1 MSSTK
6 KKRGII
12 EGLAH
17 ASTMVMQKFLP
28 DAYIFAVIL
37 TIIVFVA
44 SMIFTKQGFIGLV
57 GHWGKGVWSLLAF
70 SMQMVLVLVT
80 GHVLALSPPFKKLLD
95 YLSNIPKS
103 PAQGI
108 ALVSIISYTACI
120 LNWGFGLI
128 IGAIYAKE
136 IARKVKGIDY
146 RLLIASAYS
155 GFVLW
160 HAGFSGSVPLVIAGG
175 DLSATGGSLTEAV
188 PVSQTLFSS
197 YNIFIVVGMWILL
210 PIINVLMH
218 PKNEE
223 DVFVID
229 PKLIEDLKVDD
240 VAKDDPYKL
249 KPKSGLYFSAVS
261 NVSKEEFAKMTPAEK
276 LENSCFVNY
285 ILAILGFAYIVYY
298 FASSGKFDL
307 NLNIVN
313 LIFLMLGVLLHKTP
327 RSLIDAFSE
336 AAKGAAG
343 IILQFPLYA
352 GIMGMMTGAN
362 AETGLSLAHV
372 ISNFFVHVST
382 VKTFPLFTFLSAG
395 IVNLFVPSGGGQWVV
410 QGPIMMPA
418 GAEIGVDA
426 AKVAMCI
433 AYGDSWTNMIQPF
446 WALPALGLAKL
457 GARDIMGY
465 TLIVL
470 IVSGLVIGAGVFF
483 L

>member
-1 MSSTK
+1 MSNVK
-6 KKRGII
+6 KKRGFI
-12 EGLAH
+12 ESLAN

-37 TIIVFVA
+37 TIIVFIA
-44 SMIFTKQGFIGLV
+44 SLIATKQNFISIV

-95 YLSNIPKS
+95 YLSNIPKT

-136 IARKVKGIDY
+136 IAKKVKAIDY

-229 PKLIEDLKVDD
+229 PNLIKEDVEVK
-240 VAKDDPYKL
+240 KIT
-249 KPKSGLYFSAVS
+249 
-261 NVSKEEFAKMTPAEK
+261 KEDFKKMTPAEK
-276 LENSCFVNY
+276 IENGCFINY
-285 ILAILGFAYIVYY
+285 ILAILGFSYIVYY
-298 FASSGKFDL
+298 FVNSAKQGKFDL

-313 LIFLMLGVLLHKTP
+313 LIFLMFGVLFHRTP
-327 RSLIDAFSE
+327 RSLIDAFGE

-352 GIMGMMTGAN
+352 GIMGMMTGAS
-362 AETGLSLAHV
+362 AEGVSLASV
-372 ISNFFVHVST
+372 ISNFFVNIST

-418 GAEIGVDA
+418 GLEIGVDP
-426 AKVAMCI
+426 AKTAMCI

-470 IVSGLVIGAGVFF
+470 IVSGLVIAAGVLF

>member
-1 MSSTK
+1 MSNVK
-6 KKRGII
+6 KKRGFI
-12 EGLAH
+12 ESLAN

-37 TIIVFVA
+37 TIIVFIA
-44 SMIFTKQGFIGLV
+44 SLIATKQNFISIV

-95 YLSNIPKS
+95 YLSNIPKT

-136 IARKVKGIDY
+136 IAKKVKAIDY

-229 PKLIEDLKVDD
+229 PNLIKEDVEVK
-240 VAKDDPYKL
+240 KIT
-249 KPKSGLYFSAVS
+249 
-261 NVSKEEFAKMTPAEK
+261 KEDFKKMTPAEK
-276 LENSCFVNY
+276 LENGCFINY
-285 ILAILGFAYIVYY
+285 ILAFIGFVYIVYY
-298 FASSGKFDL
+298 FVNSAKQGKFDL

-313 LIFLMLGVLLHKTP
+313 LIFLMFGVLFHRTP

-352 GIMGMMTGAN
+352 GIMGMMTGAS
-362 AETGLSLAHV
+362 AEGVSLASV
-372 ISNFFVHVST
+372 ISNFFVNIST

-418 GAEIGVDA
+418 GLEIGVDP
-426 AKVAMCI
+426 AKTAMCI

-470 IVSGLVIGAGVFF
+470 IVSGLVIAAGVLF

>member
-1 MSSTK
+1 MSNVK
-6 KKRGII
+6 KKRGFI
-12 EGLAH
+12 ESLAN

-37 TIIVFVA
+37 TIIVFIA
-44 SMIFTKQGFIGLV
+44 SLIATKQNFISIV

-95 YLSNIPKS
+95 YLSNIPKT
-103 PAQGI
+103 PYQGI

-136 IARKVKGIDY
+136 IAKKVKAIDY

-188 PVSQTLFSS
+188 PVSHTLFSS

-229 PKLIEDLKVDD
+229 TNLIKEDVGVK
-240 VAKDDPYKL
+240 KI
-249 KPKSGLYFSAVS
+249 
-261 NVSKEEFAKMTPAEK
+261 SKEEFAQMTPAEK
-276 LENSCFVNY
+276 IENGCFINY
-285 ILAILGFAYIVYY
+285 ILAILGFSYIVYY
-298 FASSGKFDL
+298 FVNSAKQGKFDL

-313 LIFLMLGVLLHKTP
+313 LIFLMFGVLFHRTP
-327 RSLIDAFSE
+327 RSLIDAFGE

-352 GIMGMMTGAN
+352 GIMGMMTGVS
-362 AETGLSLAHV
+362 AEGVSLASV
-372 ISNFFVHVST
+372 ISNFFVNIST

-418 GAEIGVDA
+418 GLEIGVDP
-426 AKVAMCI
+426 AKTAMCI

-470 IVSGLVIGAGVFF
+470 IVSGLVIAAGVLF

>member
-1 MSSTK
+1 MSNVK

-12 EGLAH
+12 ESLAN
-17 ASTMVMQKFLP
+17 ASTTVMQKFLP

-37 TIIVFVA
+37 TIIVFLA
-44 SMIFTKQGFIGLV
+44 ALISTKQSFIAVV
-57 GHWGKGVWSLLAF
+57 GHWGKGVWGILAF

-95 YLSNIPKS
+95 HLSNIPKT

-136 IARKVKGIDY
+136 IAKKVKAIDY

-160 HAGFSGSVPLVIAGG
+160 HAGFSGSIPLVIASG
-175 DLSATGGSLTEAV
+175 DFSATGGSLTEAV

-229 PKLIEDLKVDD
+229 PNLIKEDVEVK
-240 VAKDDPYKL
+240 KIT
-249 KPKSGLYFSAVS
+249 
-261 NVSKEEFAKMTPAEK
+261 KEDFKKMTPAEK
-276 LENSCFVNY
+276 LENGCFINY
-285 ILAILGFAYIVYY
+285 ILAFIGFVYIVYY
-298 FASSGKFDL
+298 FVNSAKQGKFDL

-313 LIFLMLGVLLHKTP
+313 LIFLMLGVFLHRTP
-327 RSLIDAFSE
+327 RSLLDAFVE
-336 AAKGAAG
+336 ASKGASG

-352 GIMGMMTGAN
+352 GIMGIMTGAS
-362 AETGLSLAHV
+362 AEGVSLASV
-372 ISNFFVHVST
+372 ISNFFVNIST

-418 GAEIGVDA
+418 GLEIGVDP
-426 AKVAMCI
+426 AKTAMCI

-470 IVSGLVIGAGVFF
+470 IVSGLVIAAGVFF

>member
-1 MSSTK
+1 MSDVK

-12 EGLAH
+12 ESLAN
-17 ASTMVMQKFLP
+17 ASTTVMQKFLP

-37 TIIVFVA
+37 TIIVFIA
-44 SMIFTKQGFIGLV
+44 SLIATKQNFISIV

-95 YLSNIPKS
+95 HLSNIPKT

-136 IARKVKGIDY
+136 IAKKVKAIDY

-160 HAGFSGSVPLVIAGG
+160 HAGFSGSIPLVIAGG
-175 DLSATGGSLTEAV
+175 DLSATGGALTQAV
-188 PVSQTLFSS
+188 PVTQTLFSR
-197 YNIFIVVGMWILL
+197 YNIFIVVAAFILL
-210 PIINVLMH
+210 PIVNAFCH

-229 PKLIEDLKVDD
+229 PNLI
-240 VAKDDPYKL
+240 KDEAQSK
-249 KPKSGLYFSAVS
+249 K
-261 NVSKEEFAKMTPAEK
+261 VSKEEFKNMTPAEK
-276 LENSCFVNY
+276 LENGCFVNY
-285 ILAILGFAYIVYY
+285 ILAILGFSYIVYY

-313 LIFLMLGVLLHKTP
+313 LIFLMFGVLFHRTP

-352 GIMGMMTGAN
+352 GIMGMMTGAS
-362 AETGLSLAHV
+362 AEGVSLASV
-372 ISNFFVHVST
+372 ISNFFVNIST

-418 GAEIGVDA
+418 GLEIGVDP
-426 AKVAMCI
+426 AKTAMCI

-470 IVSGLVIGAGVFF
+470 IVSGLVIAAGVLIF
-483 L
+483 

>member
-1 MSSTK
+1 MSDTK

-95 YLSNIPKS
+95 HLSNIPKT

-175 DLSATGGSLTEAV
+175 DLSATGGSLTQAV

-218 PKNEE
+218 PKHEE

-229 PKLIEDLKVDD
+229 PNLIKDD
-240 VAKDDPYKL
+240 VGVKKI
-249 KPKSGLYFSAVS
+249 
-261 NVSKEEFAKMTPAEK
+261 SKEEFKNMTPAEK
-276 LENSCFVNY
+276 LENGCFVNY

-313 LIFLMLGVLLHKTP
+313 LIFLMLGVLLHRTP
-327 RSLIDAFSE
+327 RSLIDAFGE
-336 AAKGAAG
+336 ASKGASG

-352 GIMGMMTGAN
+352 GIMGMMTGVN
-362 AETGLSLAHV
+362 ADGLSLAHV

-418 GAEIGVDA
+418 GLEIGVDP
-426 AKVAMCI
+426 AKTAMCI

>member
-1 MSSTK
+1 MSNVK
-6 KKRGII
+6 KKRGFI
-12 EGLAH
+12 ESLAN

-37 TIIVFVA
+37 TIIVFIA
-44 SMIFTKQGFIGLV
+44 SLIATKQNFISIV

-95 YLSNIPKS
+95 HLSNIPKT

-136 IARKVKGIDY
+136 IAKKVKAIDY

-188 PVSQTLFSS
+188 PVSHTLFSS

-229 PKLIEDLKVDD
+229 TNLIKEDVGVK
-240 VAKDDPYKL
+240 KI
-249 KPKSGLYFSAVS
+249 
-261 NVSKEEFAKMTPAEK
+261 SKEEFAQMTPAEK
-276 LENSCFVNY
+276 IENGCFVNY
-285 ILAILGFAYIVYY
+285 ILAILGFSYIVYY
-298 FASSGKFDL
+298 FVNSLKQGKFDL

-313 LIFLMLGVLLHKTP
+313 LIFLMFGVLFHRTP
-327 RSLIDAFSE
+327 RSLIDAFGE

-352 GIMGMMTGAN
+352 GIMGMMTGAS
-362 AETGLSLAHV
+362 AEGVSLASV
-372 ISNFFVHVST
+372 ISNFFVNIST

-418 GAEIGVDA
+418 GLEIGVDP
-426 AKVAMCI
+426 AKTAMCI

-470 IVSGLVIGAGVFF
+470 IVSGLVIAAGVFF

>member
-1 MSSTK
+1 MTNTK
-6 KKRGII
+6 KKRGIM
-12 EGLAH
+12 ESMAH
-17 ASTMVMQKFLP
+17 ASTMFMQKFLP

-44 SMIFTKQGFIGLV
+44 SFIATKQSFISIV

-95 YLSNIPKS
+95 HLSNIPKT
-103 PAQGI
+103 PFQAI
-108 ALVSIISYTACI
+108 ALVTIVSYIATM

-136 IARKVKGIDY
+136 IAKKLKNVDY

-160 HAGFSGSVPLVIAGG
+160 HAGLSGSIPLVIAGG
-175 DLSATGGSLTEAV
+175 DLSATGGALTEAV
-188 PVSQTLFSS
+188 PVTQTLFSS
-197 YNIFIVVGMWILL
+197 YNIFIVVISFILL
-210 PIINVLMH
+210 PVVNAFMH

-223 DVFVID
+223 DTFVID
-229 PKLIEDLKVDD
+229 PNLIKEEVGVK
-240 VAKDDPYKL
+240 KI
-249 KPKSGLYFSAVS
+249 
-261 NVSKEEFAKMTPAEK
+261 SKEEFKNMTPAEK
-276 LENSCFVNY
+276 LENGCFVNY
-285 ILAILGFAYIVYY
+285 VLALLGFVYIVYY

-313 LIFLMLGVLLHKTP
+313 LIFLMLGVLLHRTP
-327 RSLIDAFSE
+327 RSLINAFGE
-336 AAKGAAG
+336 ASKGASG

-352 GIMGMMTGAN
+352 GIMGMMTGVN
-362 AETGLSLAHV
+362 ADGLSLAHV
-372 ISNFFVHVST
+372 ISNFFVSIST

-418 GAEIGVDA
+418 GLEIGVDP
-426 AKVAMCI
+426 AKIAMCI
-433 AYGDSWTNMIQPF
+433 AYGDSWTNMVQPF

-465 TLIVL
+465 TLITL
-470 IVSGLVIGAGVFF
+470 IVVGIVVSAGVFF

>member
-1 MSSTK
+1 MSDTK

-80 GHVLALSPPFKKLLD
+80 GHALALSPPFKKLLD
-95 YLSNIPKS
+95 HLSNIPKT

-175 DLSATGGSLTEAV
+175 DLSATGGSLTQAV

-218 PKNEE
+218 PKHEE

-229 PKLIEDLKVDD
+229 PSLIKDD
-240 VAKDDPYKL
+240 VGVKK
-249 KPKSGLYFSAVS
+249 
-261 NVSKEEFAKMTPAEK
+261 VSKEEFKNMTPAEK
-276 LENSCFVNY
+276 LENGCFVNY

-313 LIFLMLGVLLHKTP
+313 LIFLMLGVLLHRTP
-327 RSLIDAFSE
+327 RSLIDAFGE
-336 AAKGAAG
+336 AAKGASG

-352 GIMGMMTGAN
+352 GIMGMMTGVN
-362 AETGLSLAHV
+362 ADGLSLAHV

-418 GAEIGVDA
+418 GLEIGVDP
-426 AKVAMCI
+426 AKTAMCI

>member
-1 MSSTK
+1 MSNVK
-6 KKRGII
+6 KKRGFI
-12 EGLAH
+12 ESLAN

-57 GHWGKGVWSLLAF
+57 GHWGKGVWNLLAF

-80 GHVLALSPPFKKLLD
+80 GHVLALSPPFKKLLNI
-95 YLSNIPKS
+95 LSDIPKT
-103 PAQGI
+103 PFQGI
-108 ALVSIISYTACI
+108 VLVTIVSYIATI

-136 IARKVKGIDY
+136 IAKKVKAIDY

-160 HAGFSGSVPLVIAGG
+160 HAGFSGSIPLVIAGG
-175 DLSATGGSLTEAV
+175 DLSATGGALTQAV
-188 PVSQTLFSS
+188 PVTQTLFSR
-197 YNIFIVVGMWILL
+197 YNIFIVVVAFILL
-210 PIINVLMH
+210 PIVNAFCH

-240 VAKDDPYKL
+240 VSKDDPNKL
-249 KPKSGLYFSAVS
+249 QPKSGLYFSA
-261 NVSKEEFAKMTPAEK
+261 VSKEEFAKMTPALK

-285 ILAILGFAYIVYY
+285 ILAILGFSYIVYY

-313 LIFLMLGVLLHKTP
+313 LIFLMFGVLFHRTP

-362 AETGLSLAHV
+362 ADGLSLAHV
-372 ISNFFVHVST
+372 ISNFFVSIST
-382 VKTFPLFTFLSAG
+382 AKTFQLFTFLSAG
-395 IVNLFVPSGGGQWVV
+395 IVNVFVPSGGGQWVV

-418 GAEIGVDA
+418 GLEIGVDP
-426 AKVAMCI
+426 AKTAMCI

-465 TLIVL
+465 TVITLIV
-470 IVSGLVIGAGVFF
+470 VGLVVGVGVYF

>member
-1 MSSTK
+1 MSNVK
-6 KKRGII
+6 KKRGFI
-12 EGLAH
+12 ESLAN

-37 TIIVFVA
+37 TIIVFIA
-44 SMIFTKQGFIGLV
+44 SLIATKQNFISIV

-95 YLSNIPKS
+95 YLSNIPKT
-103 PAQGI
+103 PYQGI

-136 IARKVKGIDY
+136 IAKKVKAIDY

-188 PVSQTLFSS
+188 PVSHTLFSS

-229 PKLIEDLKVDD
+229 TNLIKEDVGVK
-240 VAKDDPYKL
+240 KI
-249 KPKSGLYFSAVS
+249 
-261 NVSKEEFAKMTPAEK
+261 SKEEFAQMTPAEK
-276 LENSCFVNY
+276 IENGCFINY
-285 ILAILGFAYIVYY
+285 ILAILGFSYIVYY
-298 FASSGKFDL
+298 FVNSAKQGKFDL

-313 LIFLMLGVLLHKTP
+313 LIFLMFGVLFHRTP
-327 RSLIDAFSE
+327 RSLIDAFGE

-352 GIMGMMTGAN
+352 GIMGMMTGVS
-362 AETGLSLAHV
+362 AEGVSLASV
-372 ISNFFVHVST
+372 ISNFFVNIST

-418 GAEIGVDA
+418 GLEIGVDP
-426 AKVAMCI
+426 AKTAMCI

-470 IVSGLVIGAGVFF
+470 IVSGLVIAAGVFF

>member
-1 MSSTK
+1 MSNVK
-6 KKRGII
+6 KKRGFI
-12 EGLAH
+12 ESLAN

-37 TIIVFVA
+37 TIIVFIA
-44 SMIFTKQGFIGLV
+44 SLIATKQNFISIV

-95 YLSNIPKS
+95 YLSNIPKT
-103 PAQGI
+103 PYQGI

-136 IARKVKGIDY
+136 IAKKVKAIDY

-188 PVSQTLFSS
+188 PVSHTLFSS

-229 PKLIEDLKVDD
+229 TNLIKEGVGVK
-240 VAKDDPYKL
+240 KI
-249 KPKSGLYFSAVS
+249 
-261 NVSKEEFAKMTPAEK
+261 SKEEFAQMTPAEK
-276 LENSCFVNY
+276 IENGCFINY
-285 ILAILGFAYIVYY
+285 ILAILGFSYIVYY
-298 FASSGKFDL
+298 FVNSAKQGKFDL

-313 LIFLMLGVLLHKTP
+313 LIFLMFGVLFHRTP
-327 RSLIDAFSE
+327 RSLIDAFGE

-352 GIMGMMTGAN
+352 GIMGMMTGAS
-362 AETGLSLAHV
+362 AEGVSLASV
-372 ISNFFVHVST
+372 ISNFFVNIST

-418 GAEIGVDA
+418 GLEIGVDP
-426 AKVAMCI
+426 AKTAMCI

-470 IVSGLVIGAGVFF
+470 IVSGLVIAAGVFF

>member
-1 MSSTK
+1 MSDVK

-12 EGLAH
+12 ESLAN
-17 ASTMVMQKFLP
+17 ASTTVMQKFLP

-37 TIIVFVA
+37 TIIVFIA
-44 SMIFTKQGFIGLV
+44 SLIATKQNFISIV

-95 YLSNIPKS
+95 YLSNIPKT

-136 IARKVKGIDY
+136 IAKKVKAIDY

-188 PVSQTLFSS
+188 PVSHTLFSS

-229 PKLIEDLKVDD
+229 PNLIKEDVEVK
-240 VAKDDPYKL
+240 KIT
-249 KPKSGLYFSAVS
+249 
-261 NVSKEEFAKMTPAEK
+261 KEDFKKMTPAEK
-276 LENSCFVNY
+276 LENGCFVNY
-285 ILAILGFAYIVYY
+285 ILAILGFSYIVYY
-298 FASSGKFDL
+298 FVNSAKQGKFDL

-313 LIFLMLGVLLHKTP
+313 LIFLMFGVLFHRTP

-352 GIMGMMTGAN
+352 GIMGMMTGAS
-362 AETGLSLAHV
+362 AEGVSLASV
-372 ISNFFVHVST
+372 ISNFFVNIST

-418 GAEIGVDA
+418 GLEIGVDP
-426 AKVAMCI
+426 AKTAMCI

-470 IVSGLVIGAGVFF
+470 IVSGLVIAAGVLF

>member
-1 MSSTK
+1 MSNVK
-6 KKRGII
+6 KKRGFI
-12 EGLAH
+12 ESLAN

-37 TIIVFVA
+37 TIIVFIA
-44 SMIFTKQGFIGLV
+44 SLIATKQNFISIV

-95 YLSNIPKS
+95 HLSNIPKT

-136 IARKVKGIDY
+136 IAKKVKAIDY

-229 PKLIEDLKVDD
+229 PNLIKEDVEVK
-240 VAKDDPYKL
+240 KIT
-249 KPKSGLYFSAVS
+249 
-261 NVSKEEFAKMTPAEK
+261 KEDFKKMTPAEK
-276 LENSCFVNY
+276 LENGCFINY
-285 ILAILGFAYIVYY
+285 ILAFIGFVYIVYY
-298 FASSGKFDL
+298 FVNSAKQGKFDL

-313 LIFLMLGVLLHKTP
+313 LIFLMLGIFLHRTP
-327 RSLIDAFSE
+327 RSLLDAFVE
-336 AAKGAAG
+336 ASKGASG

-352 GIMGMMTGAN
+352 GIMGIMTGAS
-362 AETGLSLAHV
+362 AEGVSLASV
-372 ISNFFVHVST
+372 ISNFFVNIST

-418 GAEIGVDA
+418 GLEIGVDP
-426 AKVAMCI
+426 AKTAMCI

-470 IVSGLVIGAGVFF
+470 IVSGLVIAAGVFF

>member
-1 MSSTK
+1 MSNVK
-6 KKRGII
+6 KKRGFI
-12 EGLAH
+12 ESLAN

-37 TIIVFVA
+37 TIIVFIA
-44 SMIFTKQGFIGLV
+44 SLIATKQNFISIV

-95 YLSNIPKS
+95 HLSNIPKT
-103 PAQGI
+103 PYQGI

-136 IARKVKGIDY
+136 IAKKVKAIDY

-188 PVSQTLFSS
+188 PVSHTLFSS

-223 DVFVID
+223 DVFIID
-229 PKLIEDLKVDD
+229 SNLIKEDVEVK
-240 VAKDDPYKL
+240 KIT
-249 KPKSGLYFSAVS
+249 
-261 NVSKEEFAKMTPAEK
+261 KEDFKEMTPAEK
-276 LENSCFVNY
+276 LENGCFVNY
-285 ILAILGFAYIVYY
+285 ILAILGFSYIVYY
-298 FASSGKFDL
+298 FVNSAKQGKFDL

-313 LIFLMLGVLLHKTP
+313 LIFLMFGVLFHRTP

-352 GIMGMMTGAN
+352 GIMGMMTGAS
-362 AETGLSLAHV
+362 AEGVSLASV
-372 ISNFFVHVST
+372 ISNFFVNIST

-418 GAEIGVDA
+418 GLEIGVDP
-426 AKVAMCI
+426 AKTAMCI

-470 IVSGLVIGAGVFF
+470 IVSGLVIAAGVLF

>member
-1 MSSTK
+1 MSNVK
-6 KKRGII
+6 KKRGFI
-12 EGLAH
+12 ESLAN

-37 TIIVFVA
+37 TIIVFIA
-44 SMIFTKQGFIGLV
+44 SLIATKQNFISIV

-95 YLSNIPKS
+95 YLSNIPKT
-103 PAQGI
+103 PYQGI

-136 IARKVKGIDY
+136 IAKKVKAIDY

-188 PVSQTLFSS
+188 PVSHTLFSS

-229 PKLIEDLKVDD
+229 TNLIKEDVGVK
-240 VAKDDPYKL
+240 KI
-249 KPKSGLYFSAVS
+249 
-261 NVSKEEFAKMTPAEK
+261 SKEEFAQMTPAEK
-276 LENSCFVNY
+276 IENGCFINY
-285 ILAILGFAYIVYY
+285 ILAILGFSYIVYY
-298 FASSGKFDL
+298 FVNSAKQGKFDL

-313 LIFLMLGVLLHKTP
+313 LIFLMFGVLFHRTP
-327 RSLIDAFSE
+327 RSLIDAFGE

-352 GIMGMMTGAN
+352 GIMGMMTGAS
-362 AETGLSLAHV
+362 AEGVSLASV
-372 ISNFFVHVST
+372 ISNFFVNIST

-418 GAEIGVDA
+418 GLEIGVDP
-426 AKVAMCI
+426 AKTAMCI

-470 IVSGLVIGAGVFF
+470 IVSGLVIAAGVLF

>member
-1 MSSTK
+1 MSNLK
-6 KKRGII
+6 KKRGFI
-12 EGLAH
+12 ESLAN

-37 TIIVFVA
+37 TIIVFIGCLA
-44 SMIFTKQGFIGLV
+44 TTGQGFISVV
-57 GHWGKGVWSLLAF
+57 GHWGKGVWGILAF

-95 YLSNIPKS
+95 HLSNIPKT

-136 IARKVKGIDY
+136 IAKKVKAIDY

-160 HAGFSGSVPLVIAGG
+160 HAGFSGSIPLVIASG

-188 PVSQTLFSS
+188 PISQTLFSS
-197 YNIFIVVGMWILL
+197 YNIFIVVGMFILL
-210 PIINVLMH
+210 PITNVLMH

-229 PKLIEDLKVDD
+229 TNLIKEDVGVK
-240 VAKDDPYKL
+240 KI
-249 KPKSGLYFSAVS
+249 
-261 NVSKEEFAKMTPAEK
+261 SKEEFAQMTPAEK
-276 LENSCFVNY
+276 IENGCFINY
-285 ILAILGFAYIVYY
+285 ILAILGFSYIVYY
-298 FASSGKFDL
+298 FVNSAKQGKFDL

-313 LIFLMLGVLLHKTP
+313 LIFLMFGVLFHRTP
-327 RSLIDAFSE
+327 RSLIDAFGE

-352 GIMGMMTGAN
+352 GIMGMMTGVS
-362 AETGLSLAHV
+362 AEGVSLASV
-372 ISNFFVHVST
+372 ISNFFVNIST

-418 GAEIGVDA
+418 GLEIGVDP
-426 AKVAMCI
+426 AKTAMCI

-470 IVSGLVIGAGVFF
+470 IVSGLVIAAGVFF

>member
-1 MSSTK
+1 MSNVK
-6 KKRGII
+6 KKRGFI
-12 EGLAH
+12 ESLAN

-37 TIIVFVA
+37 TIIVFLA
-44 SMIFTKQGFIGLV
+44 ALISTKQSFIAVV
-57 GHWGKGVWSLLAF
+57 GHWGKGVWGILAF

-95 YLSNIPKS
+95 HLSNIPKT

-136 IARKVKGIDY
+136 IAKKVKAIDY

-160 HAGFSGSVPLVIAGG
+160 HAGFSGSIPLVIASG
-175 DLSATGGSLTEAV
+175 DFSATGGSLTEAV

-240 VAKDDPYKL
+240 VSKDDPNKL
-249 KPKSGLYFSAVS
+249 QPKSGLYFSA
-261 NVSKEEFAKMTPAEK
+261 VSKEEFAKMTPAEK

-285 ILAILGFAYIVYY
+285 ILAILGFSYIVYY
-298 FASSGKFDL
+298 FVNSAKQGKFDL

-313 LIFLMLGVLLHKTP
+313 LIFLMFGIFLHKTP
-327 RSLIDAFSE
+327 RSLIDAFGE
-336 AAKGAAG
+336 ASKGASG

-352 GIMGMMTGAN
+352 GIMGIMTGAS
-362 AETGLSLAHV
+362 AEGVSLASV
-372 ISNFFVHVST
+372 ISNFFVNIST

-418 GAEIGVDA
+418 GLEIGVDP
-426 AKVAMCI
+426 AKTAMCI

-470 IVSGLVIGAGVFF
+470 IVSGLVIAAGVLF

>member
-1 MSSTK
+1 MSNIK
-6 KKRGII
+6 KKRGFI
-12 EGLAH
+12 ESLAN

-37 TIIVFVA
+37 TIIVFIA
-44 SMIFTKQGFIGLV
+44 CLISTKQGFIAVV
-57 GHWGKGVWSLLAF
+57 GHWGKGVWGILAF

-95 YLSNIPKS
+95 HLSNIPKT

-136 IARKVKGIDY
+136 IAKKVKAIDY

-160 HAGFSGSVPLVIAGG
+160 HAGFSGSIPLVIASG
-175 DLSATGGSLTEAV
+175 DFSATGGSLNQAV

-229 PKLIEDLKVDD
+229 PNLIKEDVEVK
-240 VAKDDPYKL
+240 KIT
-249 KPKSGLYFSAVS
+249 
-261 NVSKEEFAKMTPAEK
+261 KEDFKKMTPAEK
-276 LENSCFVNY
+276 LENGCFINY
-285 ILAILGFAYIVYY
+285 ILAFIGFVYIVYY
-298 FASSGKFDL
+298 FVNSAKQGKFDL

-313 LIFLMLGVLLHKTP
+313 LIFLMLGVFLHRTP
-327 RSLIDAFSE
+327 RSLLDAFTE
-336 AAKGAAG
+336 AAKGASG

-352 GIMGMMTGAN
+352 GIMGIMTGAS
-362 AETGLSLAHV
+362 AEGVSLASV
-372 ISNFFVHVST
+372 ISNFFVNIST

-418 GAEIGVDA
+418 GLEIGVDP
-426 AKVAMCI
+426 AKTAMCI

-470 IVSGLVIGAGVFF
+470 IVSGLVIAAGVFF

>member
-1 MSSTK
+1 MTNTK
-6 KKRGII
+6 KKRGIM
-12 EGLAH
+12 ESMAH
-17 ASTMVMQKFLP
+17 ASTMFMQKFLP

-44 SMIFTKQGFIGLV
+44 SFIATKQSFISIV

-95 YLSNIPKS
+95 HLSNIPKT
-103 PAQGI
+103 PFQAI
-108 ALVSIISYTACI
+108 ALVTIVSYIATM

-136 IARKVKGIDY
+136 IAKKLKNVDY

-160 HAGFSGSVPLVIAGG
+160 HAGLSGSIPLVIAGG
-175 DLSATGGSLTEAV
+175 DLSATGGALTEAV
-188 PVSQTLFSS
+188 PVTQTLFSS
-197 YNIFIVVGMWILL
+197 YNIFIVVISFILL
-210 PIINVLMH
+210 PVVNAFMH

-223 DVFVID
+223 DTFVID
-229 PKLIEDLKVDD
+229 PNLIKEEVEVK
-240 VAKDDPYKL
+240 KI
-249 KPKSGLYFSAVS
+249 
-261 NVSKEEFAKMTPAEK
+261 SKEEFKNMTPAEK
-276 LENSCFVNY
+276 LENGCFVNY
-285 ILAILGFAYIVYY
+285 VLALLGFVYIVYY

-313 LIFLMLGVLLHKTP
+313 LIFLMLGVLLHRTP
-327 RSLIDAFSE
+327 RSLINAFGE
-336 AAKGAAG
+336 ASKGASG

-352 GIMGMMTGAN
+352 GIMGMMTGVN
-362 AETGLSLAHV
+362 ADGLSLAHV
-372 ISNFFVHVST
+372 ISNFFVSIST

-418 GAEIGVDA
+418 GLEIGVDP
-426 AKVAMCI
+426 AKIAMCI
-433 AYGDSWTNMIQPF
+433 AYGDSWTNMVQPF

-465 TLIVL
+465 TLITL
-470 IVSGLVIGAGVFF
+470 IVVGIVVSAGVFF

>member
-1 MSSTK
+1 MSNVK
-6 KKRGII
+6 KKRGFI
-12 EGLAH
+12 ESLAN

-37 TIIVFVA
+37 TIIVFLA
-44 SMIFTKQGFIGLV
+44 ALISTKQSFIAIV
-57 GHWGKGVWSLLAF
+57 GHWGKGVWGILAF

-95 YLSNIPKS
+95 HLSNIPKT

-136 IARKVKGIDY
+136 IAKKVKAIDY

-160 HAGFSGSVPLVIAGG
+160 HAGFSGSIPLVIASG
-175 DLSATGGSLTEAV
+175 DFSATGGSLNQAV

-229 PKLIEDLKVDD
+229 PNLIKEDVEVK
-240 VAKDDPYKL
+240 KIT
-249 KPKSGLYFSAVS
+249 
-261 NVSKEEFAKMTPAEK
+261 KEDFKKMTPAEK
-276 LENSCFVNY
+276 LENGCFINY
-285 ILAILGFAYIVYY
+285 ILAFIGFVYIVYY
-298 FASSGKFDL
+298 FVNSAKQGKFDL

-313 LIFLMLGVLLHKTP
+313 LIFLMLGVFLHRTP
-327 RSLIDAFSE
+327 RSLLDAFTE

-352 GIMGMMTGAN
+352 GIMGIMTGAS
-362 AETGLSLAHV
+362 AEGVSLASV
-372 ISNFFVHVST
+372 ISNFFVNIST

-418 GAEIGVDA
+418 GLEIGVDP
-426 AKVAMCI
+426 AKTAMCI

-470 IVSGLVIGAGVFF
+470 IVSGLVIAAGVFF

>member
-1 MSSTK
+1 MSNVK
-6 KKRGII
+6 KKRGFI
-12 EGLAH
+12 ESLAN

-37 TIIVFVA
+37 TIIVFIA
-44 SMIFTKQGFIGLV
+44 SLIATKQNFISIV

-95 YLSNIPKS
+95 YLSNIPKT

-136 IARKVKGIDY
+136 IAKKVKAIDY

-229 PKLIEDLKVDD
+229 PNLIKEDVEVK
-240 VAKDDPYKL
+240 KIT
-249 KPKSGLYFSAVS
+249 
-261 NVSKEEFAKMTPAEK
+261 KEDFKKMTPAEK
-276 LENSCFVNY
+276 LENGCFINY
-285 ILAILGFAYIVYY
+285 RLAFGGWVYIGSYGV
-298 FASSGKFDL
+298 ASAQHGKVEVRW
-307 NLNIVN
+307 IHVN
-313 LIFLMLGVLLHKTP
+313 LIFLMLGVFLHRTP
-327 RSLIDAFSE
+327 RSLLDAFVE
-336 AAKGAAG
+336 ASKGASG

-352 GIMGMMTGAN
+352 GIMGIMTGAS
-362 AETGLSLAHV
+362 AEGVSLASV
-372 ISNFFVHVST
+372 ISNFFVNIST

-418 GAEIGVDA
+418 GLEIGVDP
-426 AKVAMCI
+426 AKTAMCI

-465 TLIVL
+465 TSIVL
-470 IVSGLVIGAGVFF
+470 IVSGLVIAAGVLF

>member
-1 MSSTK
+1 MSNVK
-6 KKRGII
+6 KKRGFI
-12 EGLAH
+12 ESLAN

-37 TIIVFVA
+37 TIIVFLA
-44 SMIFTKQGFIGLV
+44 ALISTKQSFIAVV
-57 GHWGKGVWSLLAF
+57 GHWGKGVWGILAF

-95 YLSNIPKS
+95 HLSNIPKT

-136 IARKVKGIDY
+136 IAKKVKAIDY

-160 HAGFSGSVPLVIAGG
+160 HAGFSGSIPLVIASG
-175 DLSATGGSLTEAV
+175 DFSATGGSLNQAV

-229 PKLIEDLKVDD
+229 PNLIKEDVEVK
-240 VAKDDPYKL
+240 KIT
-249 KPKSGLYFSAVS
+249 
-261 NVSKEEFAKMTPAEK
+261 KEDFKKMTPAEK
-276 LENSCFVNY
+276 LENGCFINY
-285 ILAILGFAYIVYY
+285 ILAFIGFVYIVYY
-298 FASSGKFDL
+298 FVNSAKQGKFDL

-313 LIFLMLGVLLHKTP
+313 LIFLMLGVFLHRTP
-327 RSLIDAFSE
+327 RSLLDAFVE
-336 AAKGAAG
+336 ASKGASG

-352 GIMGMMTGAN
+352 GIMGIMTGAS
-362 AETGLSLAHV
+362 AEGVSLASV
-372 ISNFFVHVST
+372 ISNFFVNIST

-418 GAEIGVDA
+418 GLEIGVDP
-426 AKVAMCI
+426 AKTAMCI

-470 IVSGLVIGAGVFF
+470 IVSGLVIAAGVFF

>member
-1 MSSTK
+1 MSDTK

-80 GHVLALSPPFKKLLD
+80 GHVLALSPPSKKLLD
-95 YLSNIPKS
+95 HLSNIPKT

-175 DLSATGGSLTEAV
+175 DLSATGGSLTQAV

-218 PKNEE
+218 PKHEE

-229 PKLIEDLKVDD
+229 PNLIKDD
-240 VAKDDPYKL
+240 VGVKK
-249 KPKSGLYFSAVS
+249 
-261 NVSKEEFAKMTPAEK
+261 VSKEEFKNMTPAEK
-276 LENSCFVNY
+276 LENGCFVNY

-313 LIFLMLGVLLHKTP
+313 LIFLMLGVLLHRTP
-327 RSLIDAFSE
+327 RSLIDAFGE
-336 AAKGAAG
+336 ASKGASG

-352 GIMGMMTGAN
+352 GIMGMMTGVN
-362 AETGLSLAHV
+362 ADGLSLAHV

-418 GAEIGVDA
+418 GLEIGVDP
-426 AKVAMCI
+426 AKTAMCI

>member
-1 MSSTK
+1 MSNVK
-6 KKRGII
+6 KKRGFI
-12 EGLAH
+12 ESLAN

-37 TIIVFVA
+37 TIIVFIA
-44 SMIFTKQGFIGLV
+44 SLIATKQNFISIV

-95 YLSNIPKS
+95 YLSNIPKT
-103 PAQGI
+103 PYQGI

-136 IARKVKGIDY
+136 IAKKVKAIDY

-188 PVSQTLFSS
+188 PVSHTLFSS

-229 PKLIEDLKVDD
+229 TNLIKEDVGVK
-240 VAKDDPYKL
+240 KI
-249 KPKSGLYFSAVS
+249 
-261 NVSKEEFAKMTPAEK
+261 SKEEFAQMTPAEK
-276 LENSCFVNY
+276 IENGCFINY
-285 ILAILGFAYIVYY
+285 ILAILGFSYIVYY
-298 FASSGKFDL
+298 FVNSAKQGKFDL

-313 LIFLMLGVLLHKTP
+313 LIFLMFGVLFHRTP
-327 RSLIDAFSE
+327 RSLIDAFGE

-352 GIMGMMTGAN
+352 GIMGMMTGAS
-362 AETGLSLAHV
+362 AEGLSLASV
-372 ISNFFVHVST
+372 ISNFFVNIST

-418 GAEIGVDA
+418 GLEIGVDP
-426 AKVAMCI
+426 AKTAMCI

-470 IVSGLVIGAGVFF
+470 IVSGLVIAAGVLF

>member
-1 MSSTK
+1 MSSNK

-95 YLSNIPKS
+95 HLSNIPKT

-155 GFVLW
+155 G
-160 HAGFSGSVPLVIAGG
+160 SVPLVIAGG
-175 DLSATGGSLTEAV
+175 DLSATGGSLTQAV

-218 PKNEE
+218 PKHEE

-229 PKLIEDLKVDD
+229 PNLIKDD
-240 VAKDDPYKL
+240 VGVKK
-249 KPKSGLYFSAVS
+249 
-261 NVSKEEFAKMTPAEK
+261 VSKEEFKNMTPAEK
-276 LENSCFVNY
+276 LENGCFVNY
-285 ILAILGFAYIVYY
+285 ILALLGFAYIIYY

-313 LIFLMLGVLLHKTP
+313 LIFLMLGVLLHRTP
-327 RSLIDAFSE
+327 RSLIDAFGE
-336 AAKGAAG
+336 AAKGASG

-352 GIMGMMTGAN
+352 GIMGMMTGVN
-362 AETGLSLAHV
+362 ADGLSLAHV

-418 GAEIGVDA
+418 GLEIGVDP
-426 AKVAMCI
+426 AKTAMCI
-433 AYGDSWTNMIQPF
+433 AYGDSWTNMVQPF

>member
-95 YLSNIPKS
+95 HLSNIPKN

-223 DVFVID
+223 DIFVID
-229 PKLIEDLKVDD
+229 PNLIKEEVGVK
-240 VAKDDPYKL
+240 KI
-249 KPKSGLYFSAVS
+249 
-261 NVSKEEFAKMTPAEK
+261 SKEEFKNMTPAEK
-276 LENSCFVNY
+276 LENGCFVNY
-285 ILAILGFAYIVYY
+285 VLAILGFAYIVYY

-313 LIFLMLGVLLHKTP
+313 LIFLMLGVLLHRTP
-327 RSLIDAFSE
+327 RSLIDAFGE

-470 IVSGLVIGAGVFF
+470 IVSGLVIAAGVLIF
-483 L
+483 

>member
-1 MSSTK
+1 MSDTK

-80 GHVLALSPPFKKLLD
+80 GHVLALSPPSKKLLD
-95 YLSNIPKS
+95 HLSNIPKT

-175 DLSATGGSLTEAV
+175 DLSATGGSLTQAV

-218 PKNEE
+218 PKHEE

-229 PKLIEDLKVDD
+229 PNLIKDD
-240 VAKDDPYKL
+240 VGVKKI
-249 KPKSGLYFSAVS
+249 
-261 NVSKEEFAKMTPAEK
+261 SKEEFKNMTPAEK
-276 LENSCFVNY
+276 LENGCFVNY

-313 LIFLMLGVLLHKTP
+313 LIFLMLGVLLHRTP
-327 RSLIDAFSE
+327 RSLIDAFGE
-336 AAKGAAG
+336 ASKGASG

-352 GIMGMMTGAN
+352 GIMGMMTGVN
-362 AETGLSLAHV
+362 ADGLSLAHV
-372 ISNFFVHVST
+372 ITNFFVHVST

-418 GAEIGVDA
+418 GLEIGVDP
-426 AKVAMCI
+426 AKTAMCI

>member
-1 MSSTK
+1 MSNVK
-6 KKRGII
+6 KKRGFI
-12 EGLAH
+12 ESLAN

-37 TIIVFVA
+37 TIIVFLA
-44 SMIFTKQGFIGLV
+44 ALISTKQSFIAIV
-57 GHWGKGVWSLLAF
+57 GHWGKGVWGILAF

-95 YLSNIPKS
+95 HLSNIPKT

-136 IARKVKGIDY
+136 IAKKVKAIDY

-160 HAGFSGSVPLVIAGG
+160 HAGFSGSIPLVIASG
-175 DLSATGGSLTEAV
+175 DFSATGGSLTEAV

-229 PKLIEDLKVDD
+229 PNLIKEDVEVK
-240 VAKDDPYKL
+240 KIT
-249 KPKSGLYFSAVS
+249 
-261 NVSKEEFAKMTPAEK
+261 KEDFKKMTPAEK
-276 LENSCFVNY
+276 LENGCFINY
-285 ILAILGFAYIVYY
+285 ILAFIGFVYIVYY
-298 FASSGKFDL
+298 FVNSAKQGKFDL

-313 LIFLMLGVLLHKTP
+313 LIFLMLGIFLHRTP
-327 RSLIDAFSE
+327 RSLLDAFVE
-336 AAKGAAG
+336 ASKGASG

-352 GIMGMMTGAN
+352 GIMGIMTGAS
-362 AETGLSLAHV
+362 AEGVSLASV
-372 ISNFFVHVST
+372 ISNFFVNIST

-418 GAEIGVDA
+418 GLEIGVDP
-426 AKVAMCI
+426 AKTAMCI

-470 IVSGLVIGAGVFF
+470 IVSGLVIAAGVFF

>member
-1 MSSTK
+1 MSDTK

-17 ASTMVMQKFLP
+17 ASTMVMKKFLP

-57 GHWGKGVWSLLAF
+57 GHWGKGVWNLLAF

-80 GHVLALSPPFKKLLD
+80 GHVLALSHPFKKLLD
-95 YLSNIPKS
+95 HLSNIPKT

-175 DLSATGGSLTEAV
+175 DLSATGGSLTQAV

-240 VAKDDPYKL
+240 VSKDDPNKL
-249 KPKSGLYFSAVS
+249 QPKSGLYFSA
-261 NVSKEEFAKMTPAEK
+261 VSKEEFAKMTPAEK

-327 RSLIDAFSE
+327 RSLIDAFGE
-336 AAKGAAG
+336 ASKGASG

-352 GIMGMMTGAN
+352 GIMGMMTGVN
-362 AETGLSLAHV
+362 ADGLSLAHV

-418 GAEIGVDA
+418 GLEIGVDP
-426 AKVAMCI
+426 AKTAMCI

>member
-1 MSSTK
+1 MSNVK
-6 KKRGII
+6 KKRGFI
-12 EGLAH
+12 ESLAN

-37 TIIVFVA
+37 TIIVFIA
-44 SMIFTKQGFIGLV
+44 SLIATKQNFISIV

-95 YLSNIPKS
+95 YLSNIPKT

-136 IARKVKGIDY
+136 IAKKVKAIDY

-188 PVSQTLFSS
+188 PVSHTLFSS

-229 PKLIEDLKVDD
+229 TNLIKEDVGVK
-240 VAKDDPYKL
+240 KI
-249 KPKSGLYFSAVS
+249 
-261 NVSKEEFAKMTPAEK
+261 SKEEFAQMTPAEK

-285 ILAILGFAYIVYY
+285 ILAILGFSYIVYY
-298 FASSGKFDL
+298 FVNSAKQGKFDL

-313 LIFLMLGVLLHKTP
+313 LIFLMFGVLFHRTP
-327 RSLIDAFSE
+327 RSLIDAFGE

-352 GIMGMMTGAN
+352 GIMGMMTGAS
-362 AETGLSLAHV
+362 AEGVSLASV
-372 ISNFFVHVST
+372 ISNFFVNIST

-418 GAEIGVDA
+418 GLEIGVDP
-426 AKVAMCI
+426 AKTAMCI

-470 IVSGLVIGAGVFF
+470 IVSGLVIAAGVLF